1 MSGKAIESN
10 QELFFLCCLCNR
22 KTPEVTESVIL
33 TKTKASQVI
42 YFPKKNNSA
51 AQNILVKC
59 MFISS
64 LPPAQQVLEF
74 MNNCCHDV
82 LTLHSYGSGRF

>member
-1 MSGKAIESN
+1 MKVIKEYFFM
-10 QELFFLCCLCNR
+10 LFMLQ
-22 KTPEVTESVIL
+22 KVTESVIL

-51 AQNILVKC
+51 AQNILEKC
-59 MFISS
+59 LFISS

-82 LTLHSYGSGRF
+82 LHYMCTDLAAFNKAGLTKC

>member
-10 QELFFLCCLCNR
+10 QGVFSYSCYR
-22 KTPEVTESVIL
+22 KAPEVTESVIL
-33 TKTKASQVI
+33 AKTKASRVI

-59 MFISS
+59 LFISS
-64 LPPAQQVLEF
+64 LPPMQQLLEF
-74 MNNCCHDV
+74 MK
-82 LTLHSYGSGRF
+82 YK